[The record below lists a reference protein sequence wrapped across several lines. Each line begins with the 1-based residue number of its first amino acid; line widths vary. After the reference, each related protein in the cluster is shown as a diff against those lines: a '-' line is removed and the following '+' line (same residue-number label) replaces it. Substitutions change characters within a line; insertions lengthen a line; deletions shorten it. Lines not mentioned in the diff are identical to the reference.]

1 MVSLSLFEEELDVV
15 WTALNNYS
23 DERRESAR
31 LYERCSSLT
40 GHVNQQFISSLLK
53 EAEIADKLRR
63 NITRLVLDLVTD

>member
-15 WTALNNYS
+15 WRALNNYS

-31 LYERCSSLT
+31 LYERCYSLT
-40 GHVNQQFISSLLK
+40 GHVDQQFISSLLK

-63 NITRLVLDLVTD
+63 NITKLTLDLVTD